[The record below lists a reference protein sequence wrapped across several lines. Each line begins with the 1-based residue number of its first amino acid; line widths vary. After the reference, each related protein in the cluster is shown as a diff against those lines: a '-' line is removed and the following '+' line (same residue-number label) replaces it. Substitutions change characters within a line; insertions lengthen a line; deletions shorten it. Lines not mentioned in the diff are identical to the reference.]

1 MHIETVLR
9 DHPSFNK
16 MSPDTRLYLF
26 IFAEYEDIWHLNTIV
41 SQNEKTQFFT
51 CKLIQIINKNKL
63 ITQRS
68 SDSRPVKLCSD
79 QLIFQSFFKNYIKI
93 NSRI

>member
-51 CKLIQIINKNKL
+51 CKY
-63 ITQRS
+63 R
-68 SDSRPVKLCSD
+68 
-79 QLIFQSFFKNYIKI
+79 
-93 NSRI
+93 